1 MTTENQNLLKPI
13 GLLGGTFDPV
23 HNGHLRLAVELYER
37 LNLAEVRF
45 IPSAYPPH
53 RDQPVASAQLRLK
66 MVQEAVKEVKGLAV
80 DARELE
86 RPGPSYMVDT
96 LCSLRED
103 FPIEPLYMIL
113 GMDAYVNLCYW
124 HQWERL
130 IEYAHLLV
138 VRRPGK
144 LLPTMSHIMQEF
156 LTTRQPKSPADL
168 SKPAGTIFVE
178 EIPALTISSTQIR
191 GIIATDKNPRYL
203 LPSSVLNII
212 ETHQLYH

>member
-1 MTTENQNLLKPI
+1 MMTTENQNLLRPI
-13 GLLGGTFDPV
+13 GLLGGTFDPI

-53 RDQPVASAQLRLK
+53 REQPVASAQLRLK
-66 MVQEAVKEVKGLAV
+66 MVEEAVKDVKGLSV

-96 LCSLRED
+96 LRSLRQD
-103 FPIEPLYMIL
+103 FPTEPLYMIL

-138 VRRPGK
+138 VRRPSK
-144 LLPTMSHIMQEF
+144 LLPMVHVMREF
-156 LTTRQPKSPADL
+156 LTTHQPKTPDDL
-168 SKPAGTIFVE
+168 LKPAGTILME
-178 EIPALTISSTQIR
+178 EIPSLTISATQIR

-203 LPSSVLNII
+203 LPSSVLNVI
-212 ETHQLYH
+212 ETYQLYR